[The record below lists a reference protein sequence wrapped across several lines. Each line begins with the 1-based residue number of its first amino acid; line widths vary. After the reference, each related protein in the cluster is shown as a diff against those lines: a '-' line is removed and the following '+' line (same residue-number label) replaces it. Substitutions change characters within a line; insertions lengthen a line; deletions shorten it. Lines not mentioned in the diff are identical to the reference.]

1 MERQILTIKNK
12 ALALNLD
19 PTIYGTIAEIG
30 GGQEVARAFFQAG
43 GASGTVAKS
52 ISAYDKT
59 FSDYLY
65 NNKKSGRYVSE
76 NRLNKMLGIEY
87 KDLISTLQSKA
98 RSGARFFVFADTVVT
113 LNYAK
118 DNEAHGWL
126 GVRFQLHPGSEPS
139 EVVVHVSLLE
149 NDTLLQQY
157 TLGSLGVNLIYA
169 CYHYADRPNIFLQ
182 SLMDN
187 LDTDRVEINMVR
199 MGGRD
204 LDYVDNR
211 LLGVQLVKNG
221 MTSATIFDS
230 KGNVQQPSD
239 MLYKKNLLAFRGS
252 FRPITNVGY
261 DMLQKCYGIFKK
273 DEDYSEENTLA
284 LCEITLNNLM
294 HKGIFDETD
303 FLERVNLLN
312 GLGQNVMISNFREY
326 YKLVGY
332 FSNFRLGKLR
342 IVIGIPTF
350 INVWDKKYY
359 TSLKGGILE
368 AFGKL
373 FTENMKLY
381 VYPSLNKNDG
391 KLFTSKDIRLPAD
404 LQHLYKYLCENKKII
419 DVRSAE
425 KKWLHIDSGKT
436 LEMIQNNVKGWEE
449 LVPEFAASYIKE
461 NKIFGYTVKQGQK

>member
-1 MERQILTIKNK
+1 MERQILSTKNK
-12 ALALNLD
+12 ALTLNLD
-19 PTIYGTIAEIG
+19 PTVYGTLAEIG

-76 NRLNKMLGIEY
+76 NRLEKMLSIEY
-87 KDLISTLQSKA
+87 NDLIGTLQPRASNDT
-98 RSGARFFVFADTVVT
+98 RFFAFADTVVT

-118 DNEAHGWL
+118 NNDAHGWL
-126 GVRFQLHPGSEPS
+126 GVRFQLHPNSEPN
-139 EVVVHVSLLE
+139 EVVVHISLLE

-169 CYHYADRPNIFLQ
+169 CYHFADRPNVFLQ

-187 LDTDRVEINMVR
+187 LDTDRVEVNMVR
-199 MGGRD
+199 MSGND
-204 LDYVDNR
+204 LNYVDNR

-230 KGNVQQPSD
+230 NGNVQQPSD

-261 DMLQKCYGIFKK
+261 DMLNKCYDIFRR
-273 DEDYSEENTLA
+273 DEDYKEENTLA
-284 LCEITLNNLM
+284 LCEITLNNLI
-294 HKGIFDETD
+294 HKGVFDESD

-332 FSNFRLGKLR
+332 FTKFRLGKLR
-342 IVIGIPTF
+342 VVIGIPTF

-359 TSLKGGILE
+359 TNLRGGILE

-373 FTENMKLY
+373 FTDNMKLY
-381 VYPSLNKNDG
+381 VYPSLNKSNG
-391 KLFTSKDIRLPAD
+391 KLFTSKEIKLSAD
-404 LQHLYKYLCENKKII
+404 LVHLYNYLIENKKII
-419 DVRSAE
+419 DVKSAE
-425 KKWLHIDSGKT
+425 KKWLHTDSVRI
-436 LEMIQNNVKGWEE
+436 LEMIHKNEEGWEK
-449 LVPEFAASYIKE
+449 LVPDYAAFYIRE
-461 NKIFGYTVKQGQK
+461 NKIFGYTGKKN